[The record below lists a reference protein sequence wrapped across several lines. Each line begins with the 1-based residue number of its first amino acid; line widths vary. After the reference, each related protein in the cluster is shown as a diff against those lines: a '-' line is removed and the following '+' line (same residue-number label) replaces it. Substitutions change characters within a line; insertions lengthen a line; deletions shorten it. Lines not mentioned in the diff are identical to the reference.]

1 MWGRARV
8 DQEHTRHVRPPRRL
22 PDVPLA
28 EPGPGAPPPSERT
41 RPHIDAYARGVGELR
56 IGTRERELAMGAL
69 DEHMRE
75 GRLDPTEYAERSA
88 VASNARFRS
97 ELDALFTDLPDP
109 HPAFPTASPSPHTVA
124 DGQAATPS
132 SSSASPTTEA
142 RTEADL
148 PELVA
153 PLGARL
159 GRNAGKLSALVPIVV
174 LALFVLTGLR
184 FPQLFLLVPASIA
197 LLGWLGH
204 RHGG

>member
-1 MWGRARV
+1 M
-8 DQEHTRHVRPPRRL
+8 
-22 PDVPLA
+22 
-28 EPGPGAPPPSERT
+28 
-41 RPHIDAYARGVGELR
+41 GELR

-69 DEHMRE
+69 DEHLRE

-88 VASNARFRS
+88 VAANARFRS
-97 ELDALFTDLPDP
+97 ELDELFTDLPAP
-109 HPAFPTASPSPHTVA
+109 HPAFPAVHPAAMADPDAGSVPVEPSTGPRTES
-124 DGQAATPS
+124 GPQAN
-132 SSSASPTTEA
+132 

-159 GRNAGKLSALVPIVV
+159 GRNAGKFSALVPVV
-174 LALFVLTGLR
+174 VFALFVLTGFR
-184 FPQLFLLVPASIA
+184 FPQVFLLVPAGIA

>member
-1 MWGRARV
+1 MCPSRDPQPPARR
-8 DQEHTRHVRPPRRL
+8 QERPSPTSGAY
-22 PDVPLA
+22 PD
-28 EPGPGAPPPSERT
+28 
-41 RPHIDAYARGVGELR
+41 GVGELR

-109 HPAFPTASPSPHTVA
+109 HPAFPTATATRVPDGEAAAKSP
-124 DGQAATPS
+124 AA
-132 SSSASPTTEA
+132 APTTETTETTGT
-142 RTEADL
+142 RPEADL

-174 LALFVLTGLR
+174 LALFVLTGFR